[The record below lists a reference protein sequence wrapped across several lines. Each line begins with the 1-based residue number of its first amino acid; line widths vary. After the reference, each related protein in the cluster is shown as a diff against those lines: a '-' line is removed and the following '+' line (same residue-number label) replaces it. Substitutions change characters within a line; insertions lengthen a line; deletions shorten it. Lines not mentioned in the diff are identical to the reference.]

1 VTNLSSNGNTG
12 SDSAARIALSDDGTK
27 ATAVWP
33 WYNGTNDIIQ
43 TASTTITGSPPA
55 WGTVTVTDLS
65 ATGRNAKNPQIALS
79 SDGTKA
85 TAVWQRNNGTNDI
98 IQTASTTISGTPEA
112 WGAVNVTDLSATGG
126 SASYAQIALSSDGTK
141 ATAVWTRNNG
151 TNDIIQTASTTISG
165 TPVAWG
171 TVTVT
176 NLSATSAD
184 ADSAQVAL
192 SSDGT
197 RATAVWQWFGGQDYI
212 IQTASTTI
220 SGTPEGWGAVNV
232 TDLSAYSAGEGE
244 YPQVALSSD
253 GTVAVTAWQWTD
265 NSTSTDVIQA
275 SSALITYLPPP
286 TITGIFPPSGFTTG
300 GRDITIFGTDLSN
313 ATSITVGGN
322 ACTSFTVW
330 TDGFA
335 VCTTPAAGSAGTAPV
350 VVTTAGGSNAGNTL
364 FTYVEPTTPNILNP
378 TGGASTSDGLR
389 IYTENARFQI
399 VRNGQKQ
406 IYQEDDPDDP
416 NIILPAYLNFSLY
429 ADDARFVGAYP
440 PSLVPGGYQWSNYSG
455 PKPSIAW
462 IPTSNT
468 LTDLGNGA
476 WRNIE
481 VLTATYN
488 SRTYGMTVTTDYQAP
503 RAFAEVTIDINV
515 PAGLNAPPQLYITSD
530 FYLDGDDDGPGATGI
545 VGGRRYVV
553 QNGSTALGGILEFGG
568 TDNSFDSYFEGNYQ
582 YTYGEPSCD
591 GPCNGTVYDNSVNPS
606 PNTDAGVAAQWAL
619 TTTSGLQTR
628 KVMLYFGSSDTF
640 PAYVPGAP
648 ATISATAGN
657 AQATV
662 SWTAPTSDG
671 GAPVSGYQVQYSTT
685 AGGSYID
692 AQGGCAPATTGSST
706 ALTCTASGLT
716 NGTTYYFKVAAIN
729 SAGPGSY
736 TSPASVTPTAATVPG
751 APATISATPGNAQ
764 AIVSWTAP
772 TSDGGAAVSGYQ
784 VQYSSSTGGSYID
797 AQGGCA
803 PATTGSST
811 ALTCTASGLTNGTT
825 YYFKVAAINSAGT
838 GTYTSPASATPV
850 TVPGA
855 PTSVSATAGNAQAT
869 VTWTAPSNT
878 GGSAI
883 TGYSVTGAPGGSCTT
898 TGATSCVVTGLTNG
912 TAYTFQVAAINAQGT
927 GTASTASSSIT
938 PLGVPDAPTSVSAT
952 AGNSQ
957 AVVTFTAPTNTGGST
972 ITGYAASCTSSNGGA
987 AGTVTGSGSPLTVT
1001 GLTNGKTYTCEVT
1014 ADNAQGTGTASTASS
1029 SITPLGVPDAPTSVS
1044 ATAGNAQAT
1053 VTWTAPSNTGGSAIT
1068 GYSVT
1073 GAPGGSC
1080 TTTGATSCVVTGLT
1094 NGTAYTFQVV
1104 ATNAQGDGTAS
1115 TASNSVTPQGE
1126 PDAPT
1131 SVSATAGNA
1140 QATVT
1145 WTAPSNTGGSAITGY
1160 SVTGAPGGSCTT
1172 TGATSC
1178 VVTGLTNGTA
1188 YTFQVVATNAQGTG
1202 AAASSN
1208 TVTPEAALAP
1218 AIFAVSPSTGPQAG
1232 GTAVTITGSNLTG
1245 ASQVLFGQ
1253 TPATSVTVN
1262 SANQITAVSPAH
1274 AGGAVDIT
1282 VVTPAGQDVLELSY
1296 TYDAPPAVPG
1306 TPIPAAGDR
1315 QVNVSWPQVLTGGGD
1330 PVSYTV
1336 TASPGGQTCSVPF
1349 PGQAYPYASCVVT
1362 GLTNGTAY
1370 TFRVQATNALGN
1382 ATSGSS
1388 VPATPQ
1394 AMLNGA
1400 CGAANGVATLV
1411 PPAGL
1416 LCGTGTASAV
1426 SNSNGTFNWSCTGT
1440 NGGSTAQC
1448 DAPGAA
1454 SQGSQT
1460 GSTAFTTDSA
1470 TSGCNLNSARLITPP
1485 EGGPGGS
1492 TTMPYGVVN
1501 FEMVSCTGNEARVRM
1516 TYAGIVEG
1524 MQFWKY
1530 VVNSYHTGWTQM
1542 PSSEVTL
1549 SGNTAEFTIV
1559 DNGEWDNDPTVG
1571 AIADPGGPGYDPNA
1585 LVAPGQPVNVTAT
1598 AGNQSATVNWQA
1610 PASGGQPVRYV
1621 VAALINGTPTGQT
1634 CEATWPA
1641 TGCTVTGLTNGTAY
1655 TFTVSAENGAGNG
1668 QAAAVITPVTPRP
1681 NPVPPPNPI
1690 PTLGPVGL
1698 VGLSSLLPLVAGWRQ
1713 RRKPRPSSALRG

>member
-912 TAYTFQVAAINAQGT
+912 TAYTFQV
-927 GTASTASSSIT
+927 
-938 PLGVPDAPTSVSAT
+938 
-952 AGNSQ
+952 
-957 AVVTFTAPTNTGGST
+957 
-972 ITGYAASCTSSNGGA
+972 
-987 AGTVTGSGSPLTVT
+987 
-1001 GLTNGKTYTCEVT
+1001 
-1014 ADNAQGTGTASTASS
+1014 
-1029 SITPLGVPDAPTSVS
+1029 
-1044 ATAGNAQAT
+1044 
-1053 VTWTAPSNTGGSAIT
+1053 
-1068 GYSVT
+1068 
-1073 GAPGGSC
+1073 
-1080 TTTGATSCVVTGLT
+1080 
-1094 NGTAYTFQVV
+1094 
-1104 ATNAQGDGTAS
+1104 
-1115 TASNSVTPQGE
+1115 
-1126 PDAPT
+1126 
-1131 SVSATAGNA
+1131 
-1140 QATVT
+1140 
-1145 WTAPSNTGGSAITGY
+1145 
-1160 SVTGAPGGSCTT
+1160 
-1172 TGATSC
+1172 
-1178 VVTGLTNGTA
+1178 
-1188 YTFQVVATNAQGTG
+1188 VATNAQGTG